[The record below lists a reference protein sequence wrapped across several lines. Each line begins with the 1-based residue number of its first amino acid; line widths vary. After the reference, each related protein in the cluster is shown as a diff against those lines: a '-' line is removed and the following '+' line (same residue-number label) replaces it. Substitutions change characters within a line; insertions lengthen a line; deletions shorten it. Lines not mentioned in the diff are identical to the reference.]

1 MLSSPARAKA
11 LAVQHRRP
19 SLRNRS
25 TADSARPACVGWVKP
40 VRAKPLIGGFHPPY
54 NPEQPAQATL
64 GDVIQP
70 TRRRVG
76 VRPNRQVQMV
86 IRYGKSA
93 NGNRENLN
101 SGTRVEG
108 YRRIEKHQAANLLPG
123 CVGRSDRSVGRSP
136 CARRCGRPKQLTREA
151 QSSFKRQ
158 SPESR
163 ILSG

>member
-1 MLSSPARAKA
+1 RNEGIQRVRRRRHGAGPLEESVQEPLDPEAEAPPDFTEGRTSCDRPYRARLRALSSPARAKA

-19 SLRNRS
+19 ALRNRS

-40 VRAKPLIGGFHPPY
+40 TRAKPLIGGFHPPY

-76 VRPNRQVQMV
+76 VRPNRQEQML

-93 NGNRENLN
+93 KGNRENLN
-101 SGTRVEG
+101 
-108 YRRIEKHQAANLLPG
+108 
-123 CVGRSDRSVGRSP
+123 
-136 CARRCGRPKQLTREA
+136 
-151 QSSFKRQ
+151 
-158 SPESR
+158 
-163 ILSG
+163 